1 MMLTDPFMMG
11 FMPPQAMPQAPQ
23 LSLGDIIAGAPGVN
37 ALAQAS
43 PTTLGAAGMPGMPG
57 GPMAPGAN
65 PMASLG
71 QVLQGVQRPQAQAP
85 LMSGGVSGSQKAPEA
100 AIRGGQSGAQLQ
112 ALLAMLQGRQ
122 QPLTVPT
129 LGQLIGR

>member
-1 MMLTDPFMMG
+1 MMMTDPFLMG
-11 FMPPQAMPQAPQ
+11 FMPPQAMQP
-23 LSLGDIIAGAPGVN
+23 SLGEIIAGAPGVN

-43 PTTLGAAGMPGMPG
+43 PTTLGAAGVPGMPG
-57 GPMAPGAN
+57 GPMAPGMSGAN
-65 PMASLG
+65 PIASLG